1 MIQASGDRLQVVGPM
16 TIALASRLKS
26 AGESAIGA
34 GASVIDL
41 SQVTE
46 ADSASLAILFDWL
59 RTARERG
66 LALSI
71 DHPPESVRSLAQ
83 LYGVADLLP
92 LA

>member
-1 MIQASGDRLQVVGPM
+1 MIQASGDRLQVIGPM
-16 TIALASRLKS
+16 TIALATQLKS

-34 GASVIDL
+34 GASVVDL

-46 ADSASLAILFDWL
+46 VDSASLAILFDWL
-59 RTARERG
+59 RMARERG
-66 LALSI
+66 SDLSI
-71 DHPPESVRSLAQ
+71 DYPPESVRSLAQ

>member
-1 MIQASGDRLQVVGPM
+1 MIQSSGDRLQVVGPM
-16 TIALASRLKS
+16 TIALATRLKS

-34 GASVIDL
+34 GATVVDL

-46 ADSASLAILFDWL
+46 VDSASLAVLFDWL
-59 RTARERG
+59 RTAREKER
-66 LALSI
+66 ALSI
-71 DHPPESVRSLAQ
+71 VHPPESVRSLAL